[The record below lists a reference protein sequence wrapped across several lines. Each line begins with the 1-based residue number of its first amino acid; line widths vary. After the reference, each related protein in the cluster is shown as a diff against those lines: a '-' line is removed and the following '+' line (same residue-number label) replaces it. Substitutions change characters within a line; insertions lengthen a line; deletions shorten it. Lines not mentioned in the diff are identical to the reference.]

1 MCDLII
7 ILCTWLMILILNFE
21 IRKVKNEVIVLRKA
35 VILLLSIEQDKIRR
49 MPGGK

>member
-1 MCDLII
+1 MGDLII

-21 IRKVKNEVIVLRKA
+21 IRKAKNEVIVLRKA

>member
-7 ILCTWLMILILNFE
+7 ILCTWLMILILHLE
-21 IRKVKNEVIVLRKA
+21 IKKAQNEVIVLRKA
-35 VILLLSIEQDKIRR
+35 VILLLSIQQDKIRR

>member
-1 MCDLII
+1 MSDLII

-21 IRKVKNEVIVLRKA
+21 IKKVKNEVIVLRKA

>member
-1 MCDLII
+1 MNDLII
-7 ILCTWLMILILNFE
+7 ILCTWLMIFLLNLE
-21 IRKVKNEVIVLRKA
+21 IKNVQNEVIVLRKA

>member
-7 ILCTWLMILILNFE
+7 ILCTQLMIFLLHLE
-21 IRKVKNEVIVLRKA
+21 IRKAQNEVIVLRKA

>member
-7 ILCTWLMILILNFE
+7 ILYTWLMILILNFE

>member
-7 ILCTWLMILILNFE
+7 ILCTWLTIFLLHLE
-21 IRKVKNEVIVLRKA
+21 IKNVQNEVIVLRKA

>member
-1 MCDLII
+1 MGDLII

-35 VILLLSIEQDKIRR
+35 VILLLDIEKDNVKKIL
-49 MPGGK
+49 GGK

>member
-21 IRKVKNEVIVLRKA
+21 IRKVKNKVIVLRKA

>member
-7 ILCTWLMILILNFE
+7 ILQICLIIFLLYLK
-21 IRKVKNEVIVLRKA
+21 IKKLQNEVIVLRKA
-35 VILLLSIEQDKIRR
+35 VILLLSIEQDKIIR